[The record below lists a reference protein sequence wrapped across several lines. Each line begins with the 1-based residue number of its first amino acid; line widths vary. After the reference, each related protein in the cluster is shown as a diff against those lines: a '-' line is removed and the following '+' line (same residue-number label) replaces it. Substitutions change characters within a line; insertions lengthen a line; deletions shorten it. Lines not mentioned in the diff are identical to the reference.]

1 MKRSVE
7 IKVRLSKDEA
17 ERLNNK
23 VALCGFSREAYI
35 RALLDNHTPTPLPS
49 DDLIEVIKQLRKI
62 GTNLNQIAYKAN
74 AIENIDKESNFV
86 FGLIR
91 AVGMIILGWG
101 IVQIG
106 LSFQAHDPS

>member
-7 IKVRLSKDEA
+7 IKVRLSRDEA

-35 RALLDNHTPTPLPS
+35 RALLDNHNPIPLPS
-49 DDLIEVIKQLRKI
+49 DDLIEIIKQLRKI

>member
-35 RALLDNHTPTPLPS
+35 CALLDNHTPTPLPS

-74 AIENIDKESNFV
+74 ATENIDKENYKENYNHLLE
-86 FGLIR
+86 LIDQL
-91 AVGMIILGWG
+91 MMKL
-101 IVQIG
+101 
-106 LSFQAHDPS
+106 